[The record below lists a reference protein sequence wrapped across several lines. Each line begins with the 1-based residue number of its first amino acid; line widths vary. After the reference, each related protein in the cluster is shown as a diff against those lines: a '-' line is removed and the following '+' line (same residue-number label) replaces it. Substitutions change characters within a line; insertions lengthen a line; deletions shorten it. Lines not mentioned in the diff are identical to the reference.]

1 MFNTPKAPDPSQA
14 LAQGQMV
21 ANQQQALN
29 NQTAAG
35 AQASSMVNQENPYGS
50 LTYRQTGTSPYGTP
64 IYTANMQLNP
74 EQQALFD
81 QLTQTKGAA
90 GNQAYN
96 LLSGANYG
104 SSQPSDAIGS
114 LTSGLTGQLV
124 DKYKTYI
131 DPFQQTERD
140 RLDTQL
146 RNQGLAPGMPGYD
159 NALRQ
164 LDTSHSLANSKAVA
178 DYENQAFGQA
188 SQLYSLPA
196 MLGLQLAGFGQ
207 PGDVKNDLV
216 QAPAYN
222 ANPANLIGATAN
234 AQDWQQQQ
242 YQNQLNS
249 QSNAMQGLFGIG
261 SAALG
266 GWAKAGFPGAN
277 IFSK

>member
-81 QLTQTKGAA
+81 QLTQTKGTA

-104 SSQPSDAIGS
+104 SSQPSDAIGG

-207 PGDVKNDLV
+207 PGDVKSDLV

-249 QSNAMQGLFGIG
+249 QSNALQGLFGIG